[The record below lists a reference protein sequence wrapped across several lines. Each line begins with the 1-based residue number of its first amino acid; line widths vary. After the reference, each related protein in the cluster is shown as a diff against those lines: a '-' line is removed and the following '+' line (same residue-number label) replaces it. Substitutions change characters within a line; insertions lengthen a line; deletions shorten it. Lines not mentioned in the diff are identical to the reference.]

1 MKISA
6 IYGNVNL
13 LAMEEKTMSMFNH
26 EARQFKFDVLKE
38 ISQLAYEG
46 KLTDDSAA
54 AISRKLIPGRKAEF
68 RCCVYKE
75 REILRQRTRLAC
87 GKMAD
92 EAAAYNPR
100 QIVQV
105 IDAACEIGRA
115 HV

>member
-46 KLTDDSAA
+46 KW
-54 AISRKLIPGRKAEF
+54 RMKLRHTIRVRSF
-68 RCCVYKE
+68 R
-75 REILRQRTRLAC
+75 
-87 GKMAD
+87 
-92 EAAAYNPR
+92 
-100 QIVQV
+100 
-105 IDAACEIGRA
+105 
-115 HV
+115 

>member
-46 KLTDDSAA
+46 KLTDDSAGRDQPQTDPGA
-54 AISRKLIPGRKAEF
+54 QGGIPL
-68 RCCVYKE
+68 
-75 REILRQRTRLAC
+75 LR
-87 GKMAD
+87 
-92 EAAAYNPR
+92 
-100 QIVQV
+100 V
-105 IDAACEIGRA
+105 
-115 HV
+115 

>member
-1 MKISA
+1 
-6 IYGNVNL
+6 
-13 LAMEEKTMSMFNH
+13 MSMFNH

-100 QIVQV
+100 QIGQV
-105 IDAACEIGRA
+105 IDAARDRRHRAAVFPALPGRRNPLG
-115 HV
+115 